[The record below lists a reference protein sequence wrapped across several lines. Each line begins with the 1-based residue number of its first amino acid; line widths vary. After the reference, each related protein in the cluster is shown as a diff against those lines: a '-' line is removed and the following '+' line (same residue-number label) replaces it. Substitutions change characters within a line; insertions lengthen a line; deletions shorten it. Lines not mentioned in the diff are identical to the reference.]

1 MSKLWRE
8 PTPIEVEV
16 NGKRPV
22 ALHINGQ
29 RHQVQAIETRWRVDE
44 RWRGGP
50 ARDYYLVV
58 TDRGMWGIV
67 YQDLVHDAWFL
78 QAIYD

>member
-8 PTPIEVEV
+8 PTLIEVEV
-16 NGKRPV
+16 NGEQPA
-22 ALHINGQ
+22 ALRVNGQ
-29 RHQVQAIETRWRVDE
+29 RHQVQTIETRWRVDE

-50 ARDYYLVV
+50 ARDYFLVV

-67 YQDLVHDAWFL
+67 YQDLVTRSWFL
-78 QAIYD
+78 QGVYD